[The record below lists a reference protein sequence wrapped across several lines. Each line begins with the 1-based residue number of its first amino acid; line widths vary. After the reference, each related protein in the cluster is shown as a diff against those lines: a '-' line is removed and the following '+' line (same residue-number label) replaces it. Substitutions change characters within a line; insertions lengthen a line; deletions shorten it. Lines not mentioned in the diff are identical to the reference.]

1 MTDVTG
7 LAARLRAFQ
16 AALERHQ
23 RDVATCRDRL
33 ERSLHRLS
41 AVYDGVAAREFA
53 AHWARTARELEDYD
67 DGTRSIAALLATRLS
82 ALEEADHV
90 DGR

>member
-1 MTDVTG
+1 MADVTG
-7 LAARLRAFQ
+7 LAVRLRAFQ
-16 AALERHQ
+16 VALERHQ
-23 RDVATCRDRL
+23 ADVAACRDRL
-33 ERSLHRLS
+33 ERSWLHLS

-53 AHWARTARELEDYD
+53 AHWARTVRQLEDYD
-67 DGTRSIAALLATRLS
+67 HGTRSIAVLLADRLS